1 MAEPDDERGDC
12 SDEDSNEKEK
22 PAAEAAPTQQH
33 EVTDKNGESSSED
46 HITEDIDVWKASKP
60 TKPNPTAATTTPKL
74 NSKKT
79 STEPGTRRP
88 TPRLGIREPAQDLAQ
103 DNRHKTWHKKTS
115 TDLAQ
120 EADQTEKKPPDKATE
135 DEEDDENKAEWKD
148 CQSDKPAAKSPT
160 NDGGDVNTT
169 KEEIDGPNNEPAKM
183 TPMHEEEVP
192 DVTTDAEETIV
203 DDTEWKDDKSLTADG
218 NAASTIGE
226 FNSTG
231 CSSVNEATVV
241 VKEECFEVD
250 DALSLPARALE
261 AAALIE
267 DSYESEFD
275 KPTDEQPT
283 ITNNNKS
290 KEPATGSPNI
300 NEEAA
305 DNTLKEIE
313 ELTNEPLVHVHYG
326 GIKWGG

>member
-1 MAEPDDERGDC
+1 MIYEENPVKQPTAHCSPTHRSQAHISPIHSSSVHSKLFYIPQWMRPTGFQSPKNNTIKLERDGDDKQADKFKVERYNPTKGTEPIAKKAVTRTTLAMQAVEEPMAEPDDEREDC
-12 SDEDSNEKEK
+12 SDEDSNEVEK

-79 STEPGTRRP
+79 STKPGTRRP
-88 TPRLGIREPAQDLAQ
+88 TPRLGIRKPAQDLTQ

-120 EADQTEKKPPDKATE
+120 EADQTDKKPSNKANE

-148 CQSDKPAAKSPT
+148 RQSDKPAAKSPT
-160 NDGGDVNTT
+160 NDGGDVNTSE
-169 KEEIDGPNNEPAKM
+169 EEIDEPNDEPAKM

-203 DDTEWKDDKSLTADG
+203 DDTE
-218 NAASTIGE
+218 
-226 FNSTG
+226 
-231 CSSVNEATVV
+231 
-241 VKEECFEVD
+241 
-250 DALSLPARALE
+250 
-261 AAALIE
+261 
-267 DSYESEFD
+267 
-275 KPTDEQPT
+275 
-283 ITNNNKS
+283 
-290 KEPATGSPNI
+290 
-300 NEEAA
+300 
-305 DNTLKEIE
+305 
-313 ELTNEPLVHVHYG
+313 
-326 GIKWGG
+326 